1 MDIQAEARR
10 KSAELYAMTSKIGT
24 ENANLKAEI
33 ERIKAECDGYR
44 AKLAETENVANL
56 KAKCEEY
63 RTVLRAV
70 CALVIEIVDKYRLFE
85 PKSDESAPKKRRGR
99 PPKAKNLEQSNP

>member
-10 KSAELYAMTSKIGT
+10 KSAEIYAIGSMKGA
-24 ENANLKAEI
+24 ENAKLKAEI

-70 CALVIEIVDKYRLFE
+70 CALVIEIVDKYRLFD
-85 PKSDESAPKKRRGR
+85 PKSDDSAPKKRGR
-99 PPKAKNLEQSNP
+99 PPKAKNLEKITH

>member
-10 KSAELYAMTSKIGT
+10 KSAELYAMSSKIGT
-24 ENANLKAEI
+24 ENAK
-33 ERIKAECDGYR
+33 
-44 AKLAETENVANL
+44 L

-85 PKSDESAPKKRRGR
+85 PKADESSPKKRRGR
-99 PPKAKNLEQSNP
+99 PPKEKNLEKINQQPKKE